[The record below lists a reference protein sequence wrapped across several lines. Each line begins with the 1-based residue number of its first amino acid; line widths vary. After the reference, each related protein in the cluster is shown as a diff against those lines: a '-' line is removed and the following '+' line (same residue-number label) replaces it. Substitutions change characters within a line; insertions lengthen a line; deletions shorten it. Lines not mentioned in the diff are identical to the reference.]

1 MSIKLSATSAKP
13 GDWRAW
19 FNVMPSGL
27 PTLHVVGDIDIG
39 NESDSLTISFD
50 CLEKSMPPN
59 LVLRIGYKTIFIP
72 REKGDTHVLLHYIQ
86 NYAPGQIG
94 YIVIVYP
101 DGTHLT
107 IENISI
113 AT

>member
-1 MSIKLSATSAKP
+1 MSNKLSAASVKA

-19 FNVMPSGL
+19 FNVIPGGT
-27 PTLHVVGDIDIG
+27 PTLHVVGNIDVG
-39 NESDSLTISFD
+39 NESDSLAISFD

-72 REKGDTHVLLHYIQ
+72 REKGDTHMLLHYTQ
-86 NYAPGQIG
+86 TYAPGQVG
-94 YIVIVYP
+94 HIVIVYP

-107 IENISI
+107 IENIGI